1 MTVAP
6 DREARFRQLVDQDV
20 YTAVWRY
27 CFRLTGNREDAE
39 DLGQEVLARA
49 FERLDQ
55 LRDDSLV
62 KGWLFSIIRTQHIE
76 ACRRRRVRTHPGW
89 PAELPAP
96 DGSRDMQVVRDAVR
110 ALPGAQRDAIELFHF
125 TGLSLAETATALGLG
140 VNTVKQR
147 LYRARETLK
156 RRLASSFA
164 AGDLEALL

>member
-20 YTAVWRY
+20 YNAVWRY

-39 DLGQEVLARA
+39 DLGQDALARA

-55 LRDDSLV
+55 LRDPGLI
-62 KGWLFSIIRTQHIE
+62 KGWLFSIVRTQYIE
-76 ACRRRRVRTHPGW
+76 ACRRRRVPVRSGW
-89 PAELPAP
+89 PGELPAP
-96 DGSRDMQVVRDAVR
+96 ERSRDMQVVRDAVR
-110 ALPGAQRDAIELFHF
+110 VLPRAQRDAIELFHF
-125 TGLSLAETATALGLG
+125 TGLSLAETSVALGVG

-147 LYRARETLK
+147 LFRGRETLK